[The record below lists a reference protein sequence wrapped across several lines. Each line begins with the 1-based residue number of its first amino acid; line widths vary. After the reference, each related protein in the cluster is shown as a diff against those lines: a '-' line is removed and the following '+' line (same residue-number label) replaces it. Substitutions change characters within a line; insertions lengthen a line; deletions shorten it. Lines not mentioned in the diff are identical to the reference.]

1 VEKSLQLTSEMSAFA
16 STPQGNVPMPS
27 GFTTQPPMMMMQS
40 VQYPMPT
47 QGPPELPGD
56 KLSPAECQMYGVPL
70 GAVWG
75 RVEGAA
81 DQTVDDDVRGTQ
93 V

>member
-1 VEKSLQLTSEMSAFA
+1 MSAFAA
-16 STPQGNVPMPS
+16 STPQGNVPMPH
-27 GFTTQPPMMMMQS
+27 GFTTQPPMMMQT
-40 VQYPMPT
+40 VQYPMPM

-56 KLSPAECQMYGVPL
+56 KLTPAECQMYGVPL